1 MTYSFDGSLDGL
13 LTAIFHVFERKDKEV
28 KLVDT
33 KLYETEI
40 FDPPV
45 EIISE
50 SEKSARVWKK
60 IVETIPKGWRRKIYC
75 TYLSEDAGAH
85 QAIFNTLVKVFSK
98 GASYINN
105 YGDPDIITVAQWAR
119 SVEREKHRMEAFIR
133 FEKSMDGLFFCSVE
147 PDFNVLPL
155 IIKFFKNRFA
165 DQEWL
170 IYDTKRN
177 YGILYDLKKV
187 HEVVLSREEIK
198 QNSNL
203 PSQSVHD
210 PEEIKYQTLW
220 KDYFK
225 STNIVARK
233 NMKLHIRHVPK
244 RYWRFLTEKN

>member
-1 MTYSFDGSLDGL
+1 MIYTYDGTLDGL
-13 LTAIFHVFERKDKEV
+13 LSAIFNVFERKDRDV
-28 KLVDT
+28 RLVDKKYFEVSLFDEAVNIT
-33 KLYETEI
+33 TEK
-40 FDPPV
+40 
-45 EIISE
+45 
-50 SEKSARVWKK
+50 EKSERVWKK
-60 IVETIPKGWRRKIYC
+60 VTEIIPKAWRRKLYC
-75 TYLSEDAGAH
+75 CWLSEDASGHEAL
-85 QAIFNTLVKVFSK
+85 FNTLVKIFTLGGK
-98 GASYINN
+98 YISN
-105 YGDPDIITVAQWAR
+105 YGDQDIMIVSQWAR

-133 FEKSMDGLFFCSVE
+133 FEKSMDGMFFCSIE

-155 IIKFFKNRFA
+155 IVKFFKNRFA

-187 HEVVLSREEIK
+187 HEVILSREEIK